1 MPASFAN
8 FFYVKTI
15 IKSNFRTVLT
25 DIVDI
30 AMNPYIRKKSYN
42 LSFLKKEYI
51 VLKKVCKDQTYKC
64 QGYHWRSLWS
74 SFLSLCLFSLVMC
87 HIMVHRW
94 AEWKG
99 RLSFFPH
106 FHIQKP
112 VLKCSIEYIEIIFL
126 FWLFRA
132 VPVAYGDS
140 QARGQIRT
148 VAAS

>member
-64 QGYHWRSLWS
+64 QGYH
-74 SFLSLCLFSLVMC
+74 
-87 HIMVHRW
+87 
-94 AEWKG
+94 
-99 RLSFFPH
+99 
-106 FHIQKP
+106 
-112 VLKCSIEYIEIIFL
+112 
-126 FWLFRA
+126 
-132 VPVAYGDS
+132 
-140 QARGQIRT
+140 
-148 VAAS
+148 